1 LNRRLAI
8 YAILAYILKILDILL
23 HPISPYITEHLYQ
36 KSFLEKKSIL
46 MEKWPTVE
54 ERFLLP
60 ELEEEVQQVLHLI
73 SLMNSARMK
82 AKLKRRWPLKS
93 AQVVLKDKEK
103 MEKYLGLIKD
113 QGNIKDVL
121 FTTEL
126 KGTPIGVKITPRYD
140 LLGSKLK
147 AKMQSFVKYLATADS
162 LKIYSELK
170 DKGEISV
177 ELEGNKIKILKDELI
192 LEHISINNDHVVAV
206 KEGMIIALQKERDA
220 DLISDGNVRDLAR
233 RLQAL
238 RKERGYNPTE
248 ILDTAYVSGLDSI
261 WKESIDTK
269 LDELTFLVRVK
280 KIKIM
285 DQPIQGVNW
294 MTTDIDGNSIKIS
307 VE

>member
-1 LNRRLAI
+1 
-8 YAILAYILKILDILL
+8 
-23 HPISPYITEHLYQ
+23 
-36 KSFLEKKSIL
+36 
-46 MEKWPTVE
+46 
-54 ERFLLP
+54 
-60 ELEEEVQQVLHLI
+60 
-73 SLMNSARMK
+73 
-82 AKLKRRWPLKS
+82 
-93 AQVVLKDKEK
+93 
-103 MEKYLGLIKD
+103 
-113 QGNIKDVL
+113 
-121 FTTEL
+121 
-126 KGTPIGVKITPRYD
+126 
-140 LLGSKLK
+140 
-147 AKMQSFVKYLATADS
+147 
-162 LKIYSELK
+162 
-170 DKGEISV
+170 
-177 ELEGNKIKILKDELI
+177 
-192 LEHISINNDHVVAV
+192 
-206 KEGMIIALQKERDA
+206 MIIALQKERDA